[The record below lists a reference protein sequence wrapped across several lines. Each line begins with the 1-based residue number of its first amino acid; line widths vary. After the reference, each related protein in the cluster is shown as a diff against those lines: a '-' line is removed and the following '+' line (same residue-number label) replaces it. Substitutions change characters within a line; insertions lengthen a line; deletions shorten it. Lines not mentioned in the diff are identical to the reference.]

1 MRKKILDF
9 VEKNIRE
16 FKPICNKYS
25 FYGTPYLYCHN
36 GVDIRL
42 VFKLLTFEIDIGK
55 PYHENFLYFGG
66 SKLHSQLISM
76 NEKKLEHFL
85 N

>member
-1 MRKKILDF
+1 MRKQILDF

-16 FKPICNKYS
+16 FRPISNEYS
-25 FYGTPYLYCHN
+25 FYGTHYRYSYKD
-36 GVDIRL
+36 VDIIL
-42 VFKLLTFEIDIGK
+42 VFKLLTFEICIGK